1 MWRPNMFSRVNNT
14 SQNIITTATTQEY
27 GRNYLYMYSAAITGH
42 HNLNKKS
49 IDIKVP
55 WNDIFLEENLH
66 VFYYE
71 MKYSLIESGK
81 FD

>member
-1 MWRPNMFSRVNNT
+1 MFSRVNNT

-27 GRNYLYMYSAAITGH
+27 GRKYLYMYSAAITGH

-55 WNDIFLEENLH
+55 
-66 VFYYE
+66 
-71 MKYSLIESGK
+71 
-81 FD
+81 